1 MRPGLQ
7 FTWRVLAQ
15 SASGRA
21 RKWEAAGAWSSA
33 ELAAWS
39 AWAGSEFRQGQHL
52 RLQSRGGSRK
62 ASKAWAP
69 QRAAVLSL
77 ARACAGGACWP
88 RHAEGEDRTDYA
100 LPESTSAVD
109 KPMFLFSIA
118 SGWLPRSAYFV
129 QKQPLPVQAMSA
141 RRHKL
146 SDHGQGSLPA
156 YSATRLS
163 VSIRPCAS
171 TSVHRF
177 LDRR

>member
-1 MRPGLQ
+1 M
-7 FTWRVLAQ
+7 
-15 SASGRA
+15 SALGRA

-39 AWAGSEFRQGQHL
+39 AWTGSEFRQGQHP

-62 ASKAWAP
+62 ASKAWTP

-146 SDHGQGSLPA
+146 SDHGQAACRRKAPPV
-156 YSATRLS
+156 SACRS
-163 VSIRPCAS
+163 GRARAPAS
-171 TSVHRF
+171 TGSWTAGRTG
-177 LDRR
+177 RTPGRGCP

>member
-1 MRPGLQ
+1 MRARGLPGR
-7 FTWRVLAQ
+7 TVRNGRI

-39 AWAGSEFRQGQHL
+39 AWTGSEFRQGQHP

-62 ASKAWAP
+62 ASKAWTP

-146 SDHGQGSLPA
+146 SDHG
-156 YSATRLS
+156 
-163 VSIRPCAS
+163 
-171 TSVHRF
+171 H
-177 LDRR
+177 